1 MDESIIK
8 NATFSRAKENSVVTR
23 RLPIQELSR
32 SQTGYAPVLSIN
44 QVRAYGSIFTP
55 QESTP

>member
-44 QVRAYGSIFTP
+44 QVR
-55 QESTP
+55 ST